1 MKQVLQ
7 HLKTRDGR
15 RQDLQRQQQKQ
26 QKHGTIDEEEMQLA
40 HEKYE
45 ESSELAQA
53 SVANF
58 LETEAD
64 QIQILKQLVEIQLQF
79 HGQSAEIFKTLDERL
94 QSHKK
99 EVIERPKKVHRPKRI
114 FDEKTDC
121 GDSSFPTTVNDE
133 PNDEDEEITRLKG
146 EFSAGPAFVDVP
158 LGEDEDD
165 RNPGSASVGG
175 GGFCVALY
183 DYSGGS
189 EADLRFS
196 AGDNIEVV
204 QRVDEN
210 WLRGRLVAEGENAKQ
225 GIFPEAYVKM
235 F

>member
-45 ESSELAQA
+45 ESSELARA

-64 QIQILKQLVEIQLQF
+64 QIQILKQLVDIQLQF
-79 HGQSAEIFKTLDERL
+79 HGRSAEIFKTLDERL

-114 FDEKTDC
+114 FGEKADND
-121 GDSSFPTTVNDE
+121 DSNFPATGNDE
-133 PNDEDEEITRLKG
+133 FSDEDEEITRLKG
-146 EFSAGPAFVDVP
+146 DFSAGPAFVDVP
-158 LGEDEDD
+158 LGDNEDD
-165 RNPGSASVGG
+165 GSAGSAPVGG

-183 DYSGGS
+183 DYSG
-189 EADLRFS
+189 ETDADLRFS
-196 AGDNIEVV
+196 AGDKIEVV

-210 WLRGRLVAEGENAKQ
+210 WLRGRLVGEGENAKQ
-225 GIFPEAYVKM
+225 GIFPEAYVNM
-235 F
+235 L